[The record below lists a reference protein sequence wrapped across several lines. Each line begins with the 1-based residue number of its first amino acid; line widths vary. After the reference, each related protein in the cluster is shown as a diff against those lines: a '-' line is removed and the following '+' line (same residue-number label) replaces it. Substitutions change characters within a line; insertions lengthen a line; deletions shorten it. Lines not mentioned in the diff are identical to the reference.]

1 MTIPPSSPRDRDRPA
16 IRTVTVVGGTHGDEL
31 TGIHVVE
38 RLRARPAPPGGRLDI
53 RHMIANPAAIAA
65 RRRFVDADLNRRFGA
80 GTLHG
85 PDARAHEAVLA
96 REIDRAL
103 GPKGAERTATDCIV
117 DLHTTNANMGTTI
130 VPVGLDPV
138 SVSILRRFA
147 AINGSVRVLLPAYGT
162 IERQPYVTS
171 IVPVSFTLE
180 IGPAVQNTLS
190 HAAVA
195 MMETALRDLLR
206 AIEAVAAGEA
216 DDPGAPA
223 VTVYRPLG
231 PVLYPRDAAGR
242 PAAMVHTDRE
252 GRDYEPVAPGEP
264 LLRTFDG
271 EVVPHR
277 GDGTVHPVFINEAAY
292 QPEGIAMVLTEPVP
306 LGPA

>member
-1 MTIPPSSPRDRDRPA
+1 MTLPRHASPRDPDRPA
-16 IRTVTVVGGTHGDEL
+16 IRTVTIVGGTHGDEL

-38 RLRARPAPPGGRLDI
+38 RLRSRPAAPGGRLDI

-65 RRRFVDADLNRRFGA
+65 RRRFVDADLNRRFGT
-80 GTLHG
+80 GTHI
-85 PDARAHEAVLA
+85 HEAALA
-96 REIDRAL
+96 RKIDRTL
-103 GPKGAERTATDCIV
+103 GPKGAARTATDCII
-117 DLHTTNANMGTTI
+117 DLHTTNTNMGTTI
-130 VPVGLDPV
+130 IPVGLDPV
-138 SVSILRRFA
+138 SVAILRRFV
-147 AINGSVRVLLPAYGT
+147 AINGSARIMLPAYET

-190 HAAVA
+190 HAAVTT
-195 MMETALRDLLR
+195 METALRDLLR

-216 DDPGAPA
+216 DDSGTPE
-223 VTVYRPLG
+223 VTVYRPIG
-231 PVLYPRDAAGR
+231 SVLYPRDDAGR
-242 PAAMVHTDRE
+242 PLAMVHADRE

-264 LLRTFDG
+264 LLWTFEG

-277 GDGTVHPVFINEAAY
+277 GNGIVHPVFINEAAY

-306 LGPA
+306 LVPG